1 MKLRRRQQTYW
12 LICVV
17 AVMGLM
23 VQPNSSVFAQMAYPM
38 VMTIRPVAAQVGA
51 TSEHTIHS
59 RYSMEGA
66 YAVLVSGRGVQ
77 GEVIPVPPSAPPAD
91 GKKKPDLVALKVQF
105 TVAAD
110 AEPGV
115 RDVRVAT
122 PAGVS
127 TVGQLVIARDPVVR
141 ESDKNDTAELATMIS
156 LPATICGAIE
166 KAEDVDWYKFHVDA
180 GAALT
185 FHVRSSRL
193 QDRIHDLQTHSD
205 PIITLRTAG
214 GQTLAANDNFFFGDP
229 LLSYRFEQSGDYLL
243 EIRDVRYQGNTYWD
257 YSIEVHGR
265 PFVETVFPL
274 AISRGQP
281 AAIDLIGYQLTNGS
295 RINCT
300 PGMELLMGEQ
310 NLRVTVGNE
319 LTDPFPVI
327 VTDLPLVLEAPK
339 AIAVNEANPSS
350 NGAAN
355 GTNASGARSGKDAA
369 QQLAA
374 TLSHAQA
381 IMIPTGINGRI
392 EADAD
397 VDYYVFEAQKGEAFN
412 IEVIARRRQSRLD
425 SHLRVLNE
433 KGQQLVAND
442 DMRSGKRTSADSA
455 VENWMAPADGRYY
468 LEVRDV
474 HLRGGPAFPYFLRI
488 TRSEPSFDLYLDT
501 DKTQISPGGNAVLFC
516 RVERRGGFTGPV
528 KLDIQGLP
536 TGVTAQ
542 SGLILPDKSVDG
554 CIVLEADADAP
565 LSAVEVQVTGTAT
578 HPLPDGSQL
587 AITRS
592 AIPYQE
598 IYLPGGGRGHWNV
611 LQHIVAVTKYGD
623 IRYVKLSDYD
633 LTLKP
638 GESRRIEVTLERSP
652 DFTQNVTLEMVY
664 QHLGSIFGNSLPP
677 GVTVDDKASKTLLA
691 GGTNQGHITIKAAAD
706 AAPVERQQVAVMAN
720 VSLNFVMKATYAS
733 RPVTV
738 TIAK

>member
-1 MKLRRRQQTYW
+1 MALQRGQRFFW
-12 LICVV
+12 LSLLG
-17 AVMGLM
+17 AVCGLLM
-23 VQPNSSVFAQMAYPM
+23 PPSSLVYAQMAYPM

-51 TSEHTIHS
+51 SSEHTIYS

-77 GEVIPVPPSAPPAD
+77 GEVVPVPPVAPAAD
-91 GKKKPDLVALKVQF
+91 GKKKPDLVALKVKF

-122 PAGVS
+122 PHGVS

-141 ESDKNDTAELATMIS
+141 ESDKNDTAELASMIS

-180 GAALT
+180 GTALT

-205 PIITLRTAG
+205 PIITLRTAT

-229 LLSYRFEQSGDYLL
+229 MLSYRFEQSGDYLL

-281 AAIDLIGYQLTNGS
+281 ATIDLIGYQLTSGS

-310 NLRVTVGNE
+310 NLRATVGNE

-327 VTDLPLVLEAPK
+327 VTDLPLVLET
-339 AIAVNEANPSS
+339 EPSL
-350 NGAAN
+350 AAN
-355 GTNASGARSGKDAA
+355 ESLPNATAAASEASGSGTTGGKDAA
-369 QQLAA
+369 QQLAV
-374 TLSHAQA
+374 TLKSAQA
-381 IMIPTGINGRI
+381 ITFPAGVNGRI
-392 EADAD
+392 AADAD
-397 VDYYVFEAQKGEAFN
+397 VDYYVFEAKKGDALN

-442 DMRSGKRTSADSA
+442 DMRLGKRTSADSA
-455 VENWMAPADGRYY
+455 VENWTAPADGRYY
-468 LEVRDV
+468 VEVRDV
-474 HLRGGPAFPYFLRI
+474 HLRGGSAFPYFLRI
-488 TRSEPSFDLYLDT
+488 TRSVPSFELYLDT

-528 KLDIQGLP
+528 QLDIQGLP
-536 TGVTAQ
+536 TGVTAR
-542 SGLILPDKSVDG
+542 SGLILPEKSVDG

-565 LSAVEVQVTGTAT
+565 LSAVEVQVTGSST
-578 HPLPDGSQL
+578 HPLPDGSQQ

-691 GGTNQGHITIKAAAD
+691 GGANQGHITIKASAD

-733 RPVTV
+733 RPVTI

>member
-1 MKLRRRQQTYW
+1 MMQLRRRTQWVGRWSLFVMT
-12 LICVV
+12 V
-17 AVMGLM
+17 ACWGALL
-23 VQPNSSVFAQMAYPM
+23 SSSAQAQMAYPM

-77 GEVIPVPPSAPPAD
+77 GEVVPVPPTPPAAD
-91 GKKKPDLVALKVQF
+91 GKKKPELVALKVQF
-105 TVAAD
+105 TVAPD

-122 PAGVS
+122 PQGVS
-127 TVGQLVIARDPVVR
+127 TVGQLVIGRDPVFR

-166 KAEDVDWYKFHVDA
+166 KAEDVDWYKFNVEA
-180 GAALT
+180 GTALT

-205 PIITLRTAG
+205 PIITLRTAS

-281 AAIDLIGYQLTNGS
+281 ATIDLIGYQLTSGS

-327 VTDLPLVLEAPK
+327 VTDLPLVLEAPP
-339 AIAVNEANPSS
+339 AL
-350 NGAAN
+350 AAN
-355 GTNASGARSGKDAA
+355 EPNASGKDAA

-374 TLSHAQA
+374 TLSQAQA
-381 IMIPTGINGRI
+381 IAILSGVNGRI
-392 EADAD
+392 ESDAD
-397 VDYYVFEAQKGEAFN
+397 VDYYVFEAKKGDALN

-442 DMRSGKRTSADSA
+442 DLRLGRRTSADSA

-488 TRSEPSFDLYLDT
+488 TRSMPSFDLYLDT

-516 RVERRGGFTGPV
+516 RVERRGGFTGAV
-528 KLDIQGLP
+528 QLDIHGLP
-536 TGVTAQ
+536 TGVTAK
-542 SGLILPDKSVDG
+542 SGLILPEKSVDG

-638 GESRRIEVTLERSP
+638 GESRRIDVTLERSP

-677 GVTVDDKASKTLLA
+677 GVTVDDKASKSLLA

-733 RPVTV
+733 RPVTI